1 VLSLFSKR
9 LNGFAIVF
17 VASLAA
23 AGIVSA
29 QGAAGAGTNQGLS
42 ASALPAQPVATGSA
56 DATAG
61 NAADASASSLPT
73 AANASRPAPAS
84 STWADNDA
92 EITGEQRVAWAAIGS
107 IGPLS
112 LMYGVLPAGV
122 GTALNHPR
130 EYGTHWEG
138 FGDRY
143 GMRLAG
149 LATSNTME
157 ASLGAIWHENPRYK
171 REPEKSFGGRVESVI
186 YQTFFTRRPDGNFEP
201 AYARFLAIP
210 GSNFL
215 SNTWR
220 ANSEADTS
228 HAFERTGYGFA
239 GAMGG
244 NAFKEFWPDIK
255 SHLHM

>member
-1 VLSLFSKR
+1 VLNSVSTRTYR
-9 LNGFAIVF
+9 LAMVLA
-17 VASLAA
+17 ASLAA
-23 AGIVSA
+23 AGFTWA
-29 QGAAGAGTNQGLS
+29 QGPAGAGTSGAIT
-42 ASALPAQPVATGSA
+42 ASALPAQPVAN
-56 DATAG
+56 ATTSG
-61 NAADASASSLPT
+61 DASANALPT
-73 AANASRPAPAS
+73 AANASRAAAPDTGGS
-84 STWADNDA
+84 YSDNDDY
-92 EITGEQRVAWAAIGS
+92 ISGDQRALWVIQSSVGWQ
-107 IGPLS
+107 S
-112 LMYGVLPAGV
+112 LAYGVIPAGV

-171 REPEKSFGGRVESVI
+171 PEPEKSFGGRVESVI

-228 HAFERTGYGFA
+228 HALERTGYGFA
-239 GAMGG
+239 GAMGS
-244 NAFKEFWPDIK
+244 NAFHEFWPTVK

>member
-1 VLSLFSKR
+1 MNWISTRTAKMAIVAGVSLVAA
-9 LNGFAIVF
+9 GFA
-17 VASLAA
+17 A
-23 AGIVSA
+23 A
-29 QGAAGAGTNQGLS
+29 QGPAGAGTSGTMT
-42 ASALPAQPVATGSA
+42 ASALPAQPTANATSKE
-56 DATAG
+56 
-61 NAADASASSLPT
+61 LPT
-73 AANASRPAPAS
+73 AANASRAAQPYTGGS
-84 STWADNDA
+84 YSDNDDY
-92 EITGEQRVAWAAIGS
+92 ITGDQRAIWAIESSVGWQ
-107 IGPLS
+107 S
-112 LMYGVLPAGV
+112 LAYGVIPAGV

-149 LATSNTME
+149 LAVSNTME

-171 REPEKSFGGRVESVI
+171 PEPEKSFGGRLESVV

-228 HAFERTGYGFA
+228 HALERTGYGFA
-239 GAMGG
+239 GALGS
-244 NAFKEFWPDIK
+244 NAFHEFWPTVK

>member
-1 VLSLFSKR
+1 MISISIRATRLAMVL
-9 LNGFAIVF
+9 A
-17 VASLAA
+17 ASLAVAGFA
-23 AGIVSA
+23 AA
-29 QGAAGAGTNQGLS
+29 QGPAGAGTTGAMT
-42 ASALPAQPVATGSA
+42 ASALPAQPVP
-56 DATAG
+56 
-61 NAADASASSLPT
+61 NASASSKELPT
-73 AANASRPAPAS
+73 AANASRAAS
-84 STWADNDA
+84 TDTGGSYSDNDDY
-92 EITGEQRVAWAAIGS
+92 ITGDQRALWVIQSSVGWQ
-107 IGPLS
+107 S
-112 LMYGVLPAGV
+112 LAYGVIPAGV
-122 GTALNHPR
+122 GTAENHPR

-171 REPEKSFGGRVESVI
+171 PEPEKSFGGRVESVV
-186 YQTFFTRRPDGNFEP
+186 YQTFFTRRADGNFEP

-228 HAFERTGYGFA
+228 HALERTGYGFA
-239 GAMGG
+239 GAMGS
-244 NAFKEFWPDIK
+244 NAFHEFWPSVK

>member
-1 VLSLFSKR
+1 MLNSVSTRAYRLAMVL
-9 LNGFAIVF
+9 AV
-17 VASLAA
+17 SLAA
-23 AGIVSA
+23 AGFAAA
-29 QGAAGAGTNQGLS
+29 QGPAGAGTSGTMT
-42 ASALPAQPVATGSA
+42 ASALPAQPTP
-56 DATAG
+56 
-61 NAADASASSLPT
+61 NASASAKALPT
-73 AANASRPAPAS
+73 AANASRAAAGDTGGTYS
-84 STWADNDA
+84 ENADY
-92 EITGEQRVAWAAIGS
+92 ITGDQRALWVIQSTVGWQ
-107 IGPLS
+107 S
-112 LMYGVLPAGV
+112 LLYGVIPAGV
-122 GTALNHPR
+122 GTAENHPF

-171 REPEKSFGGRVESVI
+171 PEPEKSFGGRVESVI

-201 AYARFLAIP
+201 AYARFMAIP

-220 ANSEADTS
+220 ANSEADAA

-239 GAMGG
+239 GAMGS
-244 NAFKEFWPDIK
+244 NAFHEFWPSVK

>member
-1 VLSLFSKR
+1 VLNLFSKR
-9 LNGFAIVF
+9 LNRFTIVF

-23 AGIVSA
+23 AGMASA
-29 QGAAGAGTNQGLS
+29 QGAAGAGTDESLS
-42 ASALPAQPVATGSA
+42 ANALPAQPAATGSA
-56 DATAG
+56 DAASTSDA
-61 NAADASASSLPT
+61 NALPT
-73 AANASRPAPAS
+73 AANTSRPAPAS

-92 EITGEQRVAWAAIGS
+92 EITGEQRVAWAALGS
-107 IGPLS
+107 VGPLS
-112 LMYGVLPAGV
+112 LMYGVIPAGV

-143 GMRLAG
+143 GMRLSG

-186 YQTFFTRRPDGNFEP
+186 YQTFFTRRPDGDFEP

-220 ANSEADTS
+220 ANSEADTA

-244 NAFKEFWPDIK
+244 NAFKEFWPDVK
-255 SHLHM
+255 SHLHL

>member
-1 VLSLFSKR
+1 MVL
-9 LNGFAIVF
+9 A
-17 VASLAA
+17 ASLAA
-23 AGIVSA
+23 AGFAAA
-29 QGAAGAGTNQGLS
+29 QGPAGAGTSGTMT
-42 ASALPAQPVATGSA
+42 ASALPAQPTP
-56 DATAG
+56 
-61 NAADASASSLPT
+61 NASAKDLPT
-73 AANASRPAPAS
+73 AANASRAARPDSGGSYSDNPDDISGDQRALWVIQ
-84 STWADNDA
+84 STVGW
-92 EITGEQRVAWAAIGS
+92 Q
-107 IGPLS
+107 S
-112 LMYGVLPAGV
+112 LAYGVIPAGV

-149 LATSNTME
+149 LATSNMME

-171 REPEKSFGGRVESVI
+171 PEPEKSFGGRVESVV
-186 YQTFFTRRPDGNFEP
+186 YQTFFTRRADGNFEP

-220 ANSEADTS
+220 ANSEADTA
-228 HAFERTGYGFA
+228 HALERTGYGFA
-239 GAMGG
+239 GAMGS
-244 NAFKEFWPDIK
+244 NAFHEFWPSVK

>member
-1 VLSLFSKR
+1 MLNSFSSR
-9 LNGFAIVF
+9 LTKVM
-17 VASLAA
+17 VVLAA
-23 AGIVSA
+23 SCAM
-29 QGAAGAGTNQGLS
+29 AAAAFGQQAVDAGTTGSLNLS
-42 ASALPAQPVATGSA
+42 ASALPAQPEA
-56 DATAG
+56 
-61 NAADASASSLPT
+61 NASASANALPA
-73 AANASRPAPAS
+73 AANATPRAARPAPTTGS
-84 STWADNDA
+84 WSENADEMSGD
-92 EITGEQRVAWAAIGS
+92 QRVIWAAESSVGWS
-107 IGPLS
+107 S
-112 LMYGVLPAGV
+112 LLYGVIPAGV

-149 LATSNTME
+149 LAVSTTME

-171 REPEKSFGGRVESVI
+171 PEPEKSFGGRVGSVV

-228 HAFERTGYGFA
+228 HALERTGYGFA
-239 GAMGG
+239 GALGS
-244 NAFKEFWPDIK
+244 NAFHEFWPTIK